1 MVKKQQFKL
10 TYLHKLEDSRIYSII
25 YIYLWKKNE

>member
-1 MVKKQQFKL
+1 MVKKQQFKF

-25 YIYLWKKNE
+25 YIFMEKT

>member
-25 YIYLWKKNE
+25 YIFMEET

>member
-10 TYLHKLEDSRIYSII
+10 TYLHKLEDSRIFSII
-25 YIYLWKKNE
+25 YIFMEKT